1 MGEVKQT
8 NFRIDQDTAA
18 AFRKFCEDNGMNQAQ
33 GFDHVMQVVELDKAK
48 TAAPGR
54 ATEIETF
61 EKSIKD
67 IMTAY
72 LNSLEINAGAEARIR
87 EQFAADLTRKD
98 RTIDELR
105 EKVEQLQSEKEAAE
119 TVRTVAESRE
129 KAAIAQMESA
139 QRTAADQERINSML
153 TLQLTEATE
162 KLDGAQ
168 EAAEQCRALE
178 AAAAELRAKLT
189 DMERALENEKKAAES
204 SLAQA
209 KMQAELDT
217 ERAVITKEREMQTQL
232 READKEN
239 AKLSAMIEQLQ
250 KQSYNVSTLQLCFFK
265 IVHKTEKARKNI
277 RYSSEFS
284 YIKLQRYNFIHL
296 HMKKSGRKMRVLP
309 GFPFYKLFSKSKVRR
324 FESYSFTLPLAA
336 RSSRAARQWSYP
348 CG

>member
-48 TAAPGR
+48 TVAPGR

-67 IMTAY
+67 IMAAY
-72 LNSLEINAGAEARIR
+72 LNSLEINAAAEARIR

-162 KLDGAQ
+162 KLDGAL
-168 EAAEQCRALE
+168 EAAEKCRKLE
-178 AAAAELRAKLT
+178 ADAAELRTRLA
-189 DMERALENEKKAAES
+189 DMERALENEKKTAES
-204 SLAQA
+204 RLAQA
-209 KMQAELDT
+209 KMQAQLDT
-217 ERAVITKEREMQTQL
+217 ERAVIAKEREMQAQL

-250 KQSYNVSTLQLCFFK
+250 K
-265 IVHKTEKARKNI
+265 
-277 RYSSEFS
+277 
-284 YIKLQRYNFIHL
+284 
-296 HMKKSGRKMRVLP
+296 
-309 GFPFYKLFSKSKVRR
+309 
-324 FESYSFTLPLAA
+324 
-336 RSSRAARQWSYP
+336 
-348 CG
+348 